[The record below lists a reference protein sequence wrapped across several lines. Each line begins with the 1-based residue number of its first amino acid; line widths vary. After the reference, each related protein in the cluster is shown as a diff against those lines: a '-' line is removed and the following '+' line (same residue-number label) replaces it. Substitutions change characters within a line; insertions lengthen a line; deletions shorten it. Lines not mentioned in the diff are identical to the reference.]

1 MKKFIVFTLIIFS
14 FTVLCIYLTEKTDVL
29 NLRGIPLEATF
40 SENDG
45 HIFFNWKRLPYPIL

>member
-1 MKKFIVFTLIIFS
+1 M
-14 FTVLCIYLTEKTDVL
+14 VLCIYLTEKRMF

-45 HIFFNWKRLPYPIL
+45 HIFFN